1 MPAGMSRP
9 MMPLRMATPPAPD
22 ADGVMGDPV
31 PTPTSRACG
40 LENEAGAGAAAG
52 LDHELDERLRDEIG
66 VAPQRATPHDLMRAL
81 AALAREQLAR
91 RWVDS
96 DAADRR
102 SRVRRVHFLCMEF
115 LIGRTLHS
123 ALSALG
129 CQDAAAR
136 AVQHHAALWEDVQA
150 QASDAALGNGG
161 LGRLAAC
168 YLEAMATLGLP
179 AWGYCIR
186 YEYGVFA
193 QAIQAGQQVERPDP
207 WLEDG
212 SPWEFARPGISWSVG
227 FGGHVEPSPAAGQPA
242 VWHPSVQVQ
251 AKAYDLVVP
260 GHATE
265 RVSTLRLWRSTAPAQ
280 IDLQAFNRG
289 DYARA
294 AEVKNA
300 FENISWVL
308 YPDDRTPAGRELRLR
323 QEYFYTS
330 ATLQDIVAGHLEE
343 HGSLDQFAQ
352 HHAIHLNDTHP
363 ALAVAELMRLF
374 VDVHGLPWQQAW
386 SQVRSS
392 FSYTNHT
399 LMPEA
404 LETWPV
410 DMLAQVLPR
419 HMEIIYRIN
428 HAWLAEVAQAR
439 PGNDGVLA
447 RTSLIDETAGRRVRM
462 AHLAVVGSHH
472 VNGVSALH
480 GRLMRET
487 VFADF
492 AALEPARFSHV
503 TNGVSPRRWL
513 AQCNPALAALVDH
526 AIGPAWR
533 RDLDALL
540 GLRPLAEDAG
550 FRQRFLAQRR
560 DHKVH
565 LAACVARSTGLT
577 IDPDSLVD
585 VQVKRIHEYKR
596 QLLNVLH
603 VVWRWQAIR
612 AAPTAGWVPRT
623 VLLAGKA
630 ASGYDTARLIVRLI
644 HDVAHVVNHDP
655 AMAGLL
661 RLVFLPNYGVSL
673 AETIMPAADLS
684 EQISVAGTEASGTG
698 NMKLAL
704 NGALTLGTE
713 DGSTIEIRERVGE
726 EHMFLFGLRAQEV
739 QALRGAGYRP
749 AERVSADPR
758 LERVLDAVANGVFCP
773 GEPSRYAR
781 LVEELLQQDAYLV
794 LADFD
799 AYLAAHAR
807 ADALFRNPDA
817 WARRAVAT
825 MAGMGH
831 FSADR
836 AVAEYAQRIWRVRPA
851 A

>member
-1 MPAGMSRP
+1 MVVGMSCG
-9 MMPLRMATPPAPD
+9 MMPSRMAIPPAPD
-22 ADGVMGDPV
+22 PPGAPHGQARHAPANAHRAPSCQETGLAD
-31 PTPTSRACG
+31 
-40 LENEAGAGAAAG
+40 
-52 LDHELDERLRDEIG
+52 ELDARLRDAIG
-66 VAPQRATPHDLMRAL
+66 VEPERATPHDLMRAL
-81 AALAREQLAR
+81 AALAREPLAR
-91 RWVDS
+91 RWVAG

-102 SRVRRVHFLCMEF
+102 SRARRVHFLCMEF
-115 LIGRTLHS
+115 LIGRSLDS

-129 CQDAAAR
+129 CHDAAGRALQHHEASWE
-136 AVQHHAALWEDVQA
+136 AVQAEE
-150 QASDAALGNGG
+150 SDAALGNGG

-186 YEYGVFA
+186 YEYGMFA
-193 QAIQAGQQVERPDP
+193 QAIQGGQQVERPDP

-212 SPWEFARPGISWSVG
+212 SPWEFPRPGIVWNVG
-227 FGGHVEPSPAAGQPA
+227 FGGHVEPAPSPELPPT
-242 VWHPSVQVQ
+242 WHPAVQVQ
-251 AKAYDLVVP
+251 AKACDLVVP

-265 RVSTLRLWRSTAPAQ
+265 RVSTLRLWRSTASAE

-330 ATLQDIVAGHLEE
+330 ATLQDIVARHLEE
-343 HGSLDQFAQ
+343 HGSLAHFSEY
-352 HHAIHLNDTHP
+352 HAIHLNDTHP
-363 ALAVAELMRLF
+363 ALAVAELMRLM
-374 VDVHGLPWQQAW
+374 VDVHGLPWGQAW
-386 SQVRSS
+386 QAVRGCI
-392 FSYTNHT
+392 SYTNHT

-410 DMLAQVLPR
+410 EMLARVLPR

-428 HAWLAEVAQAR
+428 HAWLDEVAAAR
-439 PGNDGVLA
+439 PGDAAMLA
-447 RTSLIDETAGRRVRM
+447 RASLIDESGDRRVRM
-462 AHLAVVGSHH
+462 AHLAIVGSHH

-492 AALEPARFSHV
+492 DALDPARFGHI

-513 AQCNPALAALVDH
+513 AQCNPALATLVDQ
-526 AIGPAWR
+526 AIGPGWR

-540 GLRPLAEDAG
+540 GLRALADDPS
-550 FRQRFLAQRR
+550 FRARFLQARR
-560 DHKVH
+560 ANKAR
-565 LAACVARSTGLT
+565 LAHGIAHSTGVAV
-577 IDPDSLVD
+577 DPQSLFT

-596 QLLNVLH
+596 QLLNVLQ
-603 VVWRWQAIR
+603 VVWRWLAIR
-612 AAPTAGWVPRT
+612 DQPAAGWVPRT
-623 VLLAGKA
+623 VVLAGKA
-630 ASGYDTARLIVRLI
+630 ASGYETARLIVRLI
-644 HDVAHVVNHDP
+644 HDVAHTVNHDP
-655 AMAGLL
+655 ATAGLL

-684 EQISVAGTEASGTG
+684 EQISLAGTEASGTG

-713 DGSTIEIRERVGE
+713 DGSTIEMLERVGPQQ
-726 EHMFLFGLRAQEV
+726 MFLFGLRAGQV
-739 QALRGAGYRP
+739 QDLRRSGYRP
-749 AERVSADPR
+749 AETVAADTR
-758 LERVLDAVANGVFCP
+758 LGRALDAIAQGTFNP
-773 GEPSRYAR
+773 QEPARYAR
-781 LVEELLQQDAYLV
+781 LVQDLLQQDAYLV

-799 AYLAAHAR
+799 AYLAAQAH
-807 ADALFRNPDA
+807 ADALFLDSDE

-825 MAGMGH
+825 VAGMGH

-836 AVAEYAQRIWRVRPA
+836 AVAEYAQRIWHVRPA